1 MGYRAVCHRRTFFD
15 GDICPA
21 QNIQLVLWDGSPE
34 LPGDSHL
41 GYMGDF
47 RVRFG

>member
-1 MGYRAVCHRRTFFD
+1 MGYRAVCHYRAFFD
-15 GDICPA
+15 GYMCPA
-21 QNIQLVLWDGSPE
+21 QNTQLFLRDGSPD

-47 RVRFG
+47 QVRFG